1 MAVNMLMYARPALE
15 NDIPNMIRIINSYET
30 MYGIDLTTSGLR
42 DKHIQLVTDY
52 APPTEAAQVIVAVDE
67 EENVLGLCLQSF
79 TGKNWILGFC
89 YIRQLADKNQYNAS
103 KIGGLIL
110 DKLCE
115 CAEER
120 GVTKFYYAVRDSS
133 NKRLALTLTATDMVN
148 QRYDIIDIE
157 KIPPMT
163 KTTNEL
169 TAKYILS
176 TTDGLNRKPIIIRC
190 GYLK

>member
-1 MAVNMLMYARPALE
+1 MYARPALE
-15 NDIPNMIRIINSYET
+15 KDVPNMIRIINSYET

-52 APPTEAAQVIVAVDE
+52 APPTETAQVIVAVDA

-133 NKRLALTLTATDMVN
+133 NKRLALTLTATDMVS
-148 QRYDIIDIE
+148 QRYEIIDIE
-157 KIPPMT
+157 KIPAMT

>member
-15 NDIPNMIRIINSYET
+15 KDVPNMIRIINSYET

>member
-15 NDIPNMIRIINSYET
+15 KDVPNMIRIINSYET

-52 APPTEAAQVIVAVDE
+52 APPTETAQVIVAVDA

-133 NKRLALTLTATDMVN
+133 NKRLALTLTATDMVS
-148 QRYDIIDIE
+148 QRYEIIDIE
-157 KIPPMT
+157 KIPAMT

>member
-1 MAVNMLMYARPALE
+1 MYARPALE